1 MTREN
6 MVQILQDNEID
17 PNCIE
22 GACEVETGRNI
33 GADLIISGDVMKLD
47 GQYLLSL
54 KLYETESGTLL
65 SADETEA
72 TRTLE
77 LIHNVRPLT
86 KRLIKKGL
94 GIGSAGLKE
103 GNFSGSLEDQLDV
116 GSDKKG
122 IVRFKSSPSG
132 ATVLVNGVLVCPS
145 TPCSK
150 KVPLG
155 MQTVTVQKERYKTLS
170 RRRQAVLER

>member
-1 MTREN
+1 
-6 MVQILQDNEID
+6 
-17 PNCIE
+17 
-22 GACEVETGRNI
+22 
-33 GADLIISGDVMKLD
+33 MKLD

-94 GIGSAGLKE
+94 GIGSAGLRE

-116 GSDKKG
+116 GSDKKASFDSNLP
-122 IVRFKSSPSG
+122 R
-132 ATVLVNGVLVCPS
+132 
-145 TPCSK
+145 
-150 KVPLG
+150 LG
-155 MQTVTVQKERYKTLS
+155 QRSWLMVYWCVQAHPA
-170 RRRQAVLER
+170 RRKCRLECRP